1 MTSLR
6 NPDVLNKVGTIEMIG
21 PDRAEIDHLT
31 ASTVEKRATLVEIAL
46 TKECRE
52 RTPAPAIDV
61 ARLVTLSAIALSPI
75 TDLRGTTITEAVM
88 TDGITE
94 EGMVVTDLAT
104 ETTIAAISEIT
115 EVVIMIE
122 ATSAE
127 SPEVP

>member
-6 NPDVLNKVGTIEMIG
+6 NPGVPSRVGTIDL
-21 PDRAEIDHLT
+21 DRVEIDLPT
-31 ASTVEKRATLVEIAL
+31 ASTVERRATLVEIAPMR
-46 TKECRE
+46 ECRE

-61 ARLVTLSAIALSPI
+61 ARLVTLSAIAPSPI
-75 TDLRGTTITEAVM
+75 TDPREIMTTTEVTM

-94 EGMVVTDLAT
+94 EGTAETDLVT
-104 ETTIAAISEIT
+104 ETTTAAIS

-127 SPEVP
+127 SPEAP